1 MPKYNVDKAFWRG
14 GRLVAVGEM
23 VSMTMAEAKYLGH
36 ILSEDKVVAA
46 PEAAPAPAAEE
57 VAEPAAA
64 GVTVTE
70 KPVHAK
76 RTKRHAGADND
87 HASN

>member
-14 GRLVAVGEM
+14 GRLVAVGEK
-23 VSMTMAEAKYLGH
+23 VTMTKAEAKYLGH
-36 ILSEDKVVAA
+36 ILSEAKVETA

>member
-14 GRLVAVGEM
+14 GRLVAVGEK
-23 VSMTMAEAKYLGH
+23 VTMTKAEAKYLGH
-36 ILSEDKVVAA
+36 ILSEVKAAA
-46 PEAAPAPAAEE
+46 PEVAPAPAAEE

-64 GVTVTE
+64 GVTVAE

-76 RTKRHAGADND
+76 RTKRYAGADNE